1 MELTT
6 DHDFL
11 TLLANVNQSAVVEAP
26 QPSTSREGEARDMR
40 GACKPEEVTTEVS
53 SDGSSSSSTEPLK
66 SGKGKALLKIKKKK
80 NKKKA
85 SKGTKRS
92 LKYANTSSSSTEES
106 SSDADS
112 SDDFKKKSKKGK
124 RFLNWNFT
132 TVKSEMDSLMRKS
145 KLAAVK
151 GRKDTLLLAFYLLH
165 INWFFFLFHSEKRE
179 EKKEISFIK
188 DLFLVADADSKE
200 LPQTVDHENFERAGL
215 GLRCDVE
222 FKNSGSFKH
231 VLRVFKR

>member
-11 TLLANVNQSAVVEAP
+11 TLLANANQSAVVEAP

-40 GACKPEEVTTEVS
+40 GACKPEELTTEVS

-66 SGKGKALLKIKKKK
+66 SGKGTVLFKIKKKK
-80 NKKKA
+80 NKKRA
-85 SKGTKRS
+85 SKRTKRS

-112 SDDFKKKSKKGK
+112 SDDFMKTSKKGK
-124 RFLNWNFT
+124 RLVNRNFT

-151 GRKDTLLLAFYLLH
+151 GRKCTLLLDFYLLH
-165 INWFFFLFHSEKRE
+165 IN
-179 EKKEISFIK
+179 
-188 DLFLVADADSKE
+188 
-200 LPQTVDHENFERAGL
+200 
-215 GLRCDVE
+215 
-222 FKNSGSFKH
+222 
-231 VLRVFKR
+231 

>member
-1 MELTT
+1 MNGDEIKCPQCRKITLIFTGRFCVDMELTT

-53 SDGSSSSSTEPLK
+53 SDGSSSSLTEPLK

-112 SDDFKKKSKKGK
+112 SDDFMKTSRKGK
-124 RFLNWNFT
+124 RLVNRNFT

-151 GRKDTLLLAFYLLH
+151 GRKGTLLLAFYLLH
-165 INWFFFLFHSEKRE
+165 IN
-179 EKKEISFIK
+179 
-188 DLFLVADADSKE
+188 
-200 LPQTVDHENFERAGL
+200 
-215 GLRCDVE
+215 
-222 FKNSGSFKH
+222 
-231 VLRVFKR
+231 